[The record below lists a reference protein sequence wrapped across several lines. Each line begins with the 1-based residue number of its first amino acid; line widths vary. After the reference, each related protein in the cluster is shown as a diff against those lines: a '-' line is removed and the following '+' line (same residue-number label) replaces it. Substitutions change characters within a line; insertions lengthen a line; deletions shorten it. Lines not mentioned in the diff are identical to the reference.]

1 MIKPKCLKK
10 GDKVAI
16 VSLSAGTIGEPWAI
30 HKFYIAKERLEK
42 DFGLEVVAMPN
53 ALKGREYLDLHPE
66 ARAKDLMDAFKDK
79 SIKAIFNAIG
89 GDDTIRLLPYIDF
102 DVIRNNPK
110 IFTGYSDTTTNHLMM
125 YKAGLVS
132 YYGLAVMTTIA
143 EYGKIDDYVLE
154 MMKKTLFEP
163 QDNLNIYKASYY
175 YDDDDEKIWWDE
187 KNINV
192 LREYHE
198 EDHGYE
204 VLQGRGIVEGE
215 LLGGCLDVFVEVL
228 GTELW
233 PNLDEWKDKI
243 MFLETSE
250 MDMPEY
256 NLTWILRNF
265 AAQGIFDVIK
275 GIIVGKPTRRTKYET
290 YKDVYKR
297 VIGVEAG
304 HPELP
309 ILYNAN
315 FGHALPIAVIPYGI
329 KCRLDMENKT
339 FTLLEPATEKY

>member
-16 VSLSAGTIGEPWAI
+16 VSLSAGTLGEPWAI
-30 HKFYIAKERLEK
+30 HKFHIAKERLEK

-102 DVIRNNPK
+102 EVIKNNPK

-163 QDNLNIYKASYY
+163 QDNLDIYKAPYC

-192 LREYHE
+192 LRKYHE
-198 EDHGYE
+198 DDHGYE
-204 VLQGRGIVEGE
+204 VLQGSGIVEGE

-228 GTELW
+228 GTALW

-329 KCRLDMENKT
+329 TCRLDMESKT
-339 FTLLEPATEKY
+339 FTLLEPATEKC

>member
-30 HKFYIAKERLEK
+30 HKFYLAKERLEK
-42 DFGLEVVAMPN
+42 IFGLEVIAMPN

-66 ARAKDLMDAFKDK
+66 ARAKDLMDAFQDD

-102 DVIRNNPK
+102 DIIHNHPK

-143 EYGKIDDYVLE
+143 EYGKIDDYVFE

-163 QDNLNIYKASYY
+163 QEKLNLYKAPYY

-192 LREYHE
+192 LRNYHE
-198 EDHGYE
+198 DEHGYE
-204 VLQGRGIVEGE
+204 VLQGSGIVEGK
-215 LLGGCLDVFVEVL
+215 LLGGCLDVFIELL
-228 GTELW
+228 GTKLW
-233 PNLDEWKDKI
+233 PDLEEWKDKI

-250 MDMPEY
+250 MDMSEY
-256 NLTWILRNF
+256 HLTWILRNL

-275 GIIVGKPTRRTKYET
+275 GIVVGKPARRSKYET
-290 YKDVYKR
+290 YKEVYQR
-297 VIGVEAG
+297 VIGIEAA

-329 KCRLDMENKT
+329 QCQLDMDHKT
-339 FTLLEPATEKY
+339 FTLLEPATER